1 MSDATNAVPPG
12 WYPDQ
17 KTPGHQRWWDGT
29 QWTEHVQAP
38 YDPAVAAVA
47 LKAPAGTKTGTPWIW
62 LVVLL
67 PLLSLATLFAI
78 DFEGYMRGVL
88 ANPTSVGGQLS
99 LYTSPGFL
107 LATVG
112 GWLITALVIV
122 FSVLDWRALKA
133 RGVPRP
139 FHWGFAFLALAG
151 FGIVYPIGRSVI
163 VKQRTGGGLAPL
175 WVTIAVF
182 VFSVIV
188 SVVWTVS
195 ITQSIM
201 NMMPSYLLS

>member
-1 MSDATNAVPPG
+1 MSDPTTAVPPG
-12 WYPDQ
+12 WHPDQ
-17 KTPGHQRWWDGT
+17 NGLQRGWDGT